1 MATRL
6 LHLMPRLRRVLLGDG
21 HQASFN
27 RVRDIPRIAWAMM
40 KSGEAYRRLP
50 AIAATAAA

>member
-27 RVRDIPRIAWAMM
+27 RVRDIPRSCAMRHCRV
-40 KSGEAYRRLP
+40 SELP
-50 AIAATAAA
+50 FKLNVLNLVV